1 MAVNSGKK
9 EIKTQLT
16 FSNYGE
22 KRVKGLIEISD
33 LLIIILNKLPH
44 RCLFFL
50 MIKRLI
56 LTTCR
61 NKLHWYKTSLST
73 SRTSLSW
80 YQTVR
85 AVTLALILI
94 GLNKTVVPFYTM
106 KQTSRWWGWS
116 NYAINFDYNIFFIS
130 RFMHRFIRC

>member
-9 EIKTQLT
+9 EIKPQLT

-50 MIKRLI
+50 MIKKLI
-56 LTTCR
+56 LTTWR

-80 YQTVR
+80 YQTVQ

-106 KQTSRWWGWS
+106 KQTSR
-116 NYAINFDYNIFFIS
+116 
-130 RFMHRFIRC
+130 